1 MHPSETADTV
11 PTMMSEAHS
20 GEVEKVLLYVGDAR
34 DRARA
39 AAERI
44 ARDDADEHVIQAL
57 RDTERAL
64 GELHTRLTQ
73 QTFYA
78 IPDAG
83 LKLAV

>member
-1 MHPSETADTV
+1 MT
-11 PTMMSEAHS
+11 EAHS
-20 GEVEKVLLYVGDAR
+20 GEVEKVLLYIGDAR

-39 AAERI
+39 AADRV
-44 ARDDADEHVIQAL
+44 ARDGADEHVVQAL
-57 RDTERAL
+57 RETEREL
-64 GELHTRLTQ
+64 GELHRRLTQ